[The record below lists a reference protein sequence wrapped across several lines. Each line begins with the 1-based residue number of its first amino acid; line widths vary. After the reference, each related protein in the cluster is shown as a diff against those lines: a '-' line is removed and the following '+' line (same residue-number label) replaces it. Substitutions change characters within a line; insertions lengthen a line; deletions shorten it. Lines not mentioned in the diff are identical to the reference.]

1 LREQGLLWPVKR
13 NAGAAF
19 ELNKG
24 LDNSRSWRKQMAK
37 AETKV
42 PVSNQETSAA
52 PPPAGQAMQAWRP
65 FDILRRDIDRLFE
78 DFTLNPFR
86 LPLRRPAFDLEP
98 FWQPDSWVAQPAMDL
113 VERDNAF
120 ELTAEMP
127 GLDEKNIE
135 VNVANGVLT
144 VKGHKEE
151 DKVEKKADFHL
162 RERRFGSF
170 ARSVR
175 IPETVDADKIE
186 AAFRN
191 GVLKVTLPKK
201 PEAQKPV
208 KKIEVK
214 SA

>member
-1 LREQGLLWPVKR
+1 
-13 NAGAAF
+13 
-19 ELNKG
+19 
-24 LDNSRSWRKQMAK
+24 MAK
-37 AETKV
+37 VETKV
-42 PVSNQETSAA
+42 PVTTEEKPATPAA
-52 PPPAGQAMQAWRP
+52 TAMQAWRP
-65 FDILRRDIDRLFE
+65 FESLRREVDRLFE

-98 FWQPDSWVAQPAMDL
+98 FWQPDSWVAMPAMDL
-113 VERDNAF
+113 VERHEAF
-120 ELTAEMP
+120 EMTAELP

-144 VKGHKEE
+144 VKGQKEE
-151 DKVEKKADFHL
+151 DKVEKKEDFHL

-170 ARSVR
+170 SRSVR
-175 IPETVDADKIE
+175 VPDMVDADKIE
-186 AAFRN
+186 ASFKN

-214 SA
+214 GG

>member
-1 LREQGLLWPVKR
+1 MTKVE
-13 NAGAAF
+13 
-19 ELNKG
+19 
-24 LDNSRSWRKQMAK
+24 
-37 AETKV
+37 KV
-42 PVSNQETSAA
+42 PVTSEQK
-52 PPPAGQAMQAWRP
+52 PVTPVAGAMQAFRP
-65 FDILRRDIDRLFE
+65 FESLRREVDRLFE

-98 FWQPDSWVAQPAMDL
+98 FWQPDSWVAQPAIDL

-120 ELTAEMP
+120 EMTAEMP
-127 GLDEKNIE
+127 GLDEKNVE

-151 DKVEKKADFHL
+151 EKVERKEDFHL

-175 IPETVDADKIE
+175 VPDAVDADKIE
-186 AAFRN
+186 AGFKN

-208 KKIEVK
+208 KKIPVK
-214 SA
+214 AA

>member
-1 LREQGLLWPVKR
+1 
-13 NAGAAF
+13 
-19 ELNKG
+19 
-24 LDNSRSWRKQMAK
+24 MAK

-42 PVSNQETSAA
+42 PVTSGEKSA
-52 PPPAGQAMQAWRP
+52 PPAPAAAAMQAWRP
-65 FDILRRDIDRLFE
+65 FDSLRREVDRLFD

-98 FWQPDSWVAQPAMDL
+98 FWQPDSWVAQPAIDL
-113 VERDNAF
+113 VEREKAF
-120 ELTAEMP
+120 EMTAEMP

-144 VKGHKEE
+144 IKGQKEE
-151 DKVEKKADFHL
+151 EKVEKKEDFHL

-175 IPETVDADKIE
+175 IPETVDADKID
-186 AAFRN
+186 ASFKN

-214 SA
+214 GG

>member
-1 LREQGLLWPVKR
+1 MTKIE
-13 NAGAAF
+13 
-19 ELNKG
+19 
-24 LDNSRSWRKQMAK
+24 
-37 AETKV
+37 KV
-42 PVSNQETSAA
+42 PVTSEQK
-52 PPPAGQAMQAWRP
+52 PATPVAGAMQAFRP
-65 FDILRRDIDRLFE
+65 FESLRREVDRLFE
-78 DFTLNPFR
+78 DFTLNSFR

-98 FWQPDSWVAQPAMDL
+98 FWQPDSWVAQPAIDL

-120 ELTAEMP
+120 EMTAEMP
-127 GLDEKNIE
+127 GLDEKNVE

-151 DKVEKKADFHL
+151 EKVEKKEDFHL

-175 IPETVDADKIE
+175 LPDAVDADKIE
-186 AAFRN
+186 AGFKN

-208 KKIEVK
+208 IQVLRDQGLVVTVHGRGTYVNP
-214 SA
+214 AR

>member
-1 LREQGLLWPVKR
+1 
-13 NAGAAF
+13 
-19 ELNKG
+19 
-24 LDNSRSWRKQMAK
+24 MAD
-37 AETKV
+37 ETKV
-42 PVSNQETSAA
+42 PVSNQQTSAA
-52 PPPAGQAMQAWRP
+52 APPSPGFTHAWRP
-65 FDILRRDIDRLFE
+65 FDTLRREVDRLFE

-98 FWQPDSWVAQPAMDL
+98 FWQPDSWVAQPAIDL
-113 VERDNAF
+113 VEHDNAF

-127 GLDEKNIE
+127 GLDEKNIA
-135 VNVANGVLT
+135 VDVADGVLT
-144 VKGHKEE
+144 VKGQKEE
-151 DKVEKKADFHL
+151 EKVEKKEDFHL

-186 AAFRN
+186 AAFKN

-214 SA
+214 GG

>member
-1 LREQGLLWPVKR
+1 MED
-13 NAGAAF
+13 A
-19 ELNKG
+19 
-24 LDNSRSWRKQMAK
+24 MAK

-42 PVSNQETSAA
+42 PVTTEEKSTTM
-52 PPPAGQAMQAWRP
+52 PAVMHSWRP
-65 FDILRRDIDRLFE
+65 FESLRREVDRLFE

-98 FWQPDSWVAQPAMDL
+98 FWQVESWVAEPAIDL

-120 ELTAEMP
+120 EMTAELP

-135 VNVANGVLT
+135 VNAANSVLT
-144 VKGHKEE
+144 IKGQKEE
-151 DKVEKKADFHL
+151 EKVEKKEDYHL

-175 IPETVDADKIE
+175 VPETVDMDKIE
-186 AAFRN
+186 ASFKN
-191 GVLKVTLPKK
+191 GVLKVTLPKTL
-201 PEAQKPV
+201 EAQKPV

-214 SA
+214 GG

>member
-1 LREQGLLWPVKR
+1 
-13 NAGAAF
+13 
-19 ELNKG
+19 
-24 LDNSRSWRKQMAK
+24 MAK

-42 PVSNQETSAA
+42 PVTTEEKPATPAA
-52 PPPAGQAMQAWRP
+52 AAMQAWRP
-65 FDILRRDIDRLFE
+65 FESLRREVDRLFE

-98 FWQPDSWVAQPAMDL
+98 FWQPDSWVAMPAMDL
-113 VERDNAF
+113 VERDEAF
-120 ELTAEMP
+120 EMTAELP

-144 VKGHKEE
+144 VKGQKEE
-151 DKVEKKADFHL
+151 DKVEKKEDFHL

-170 ARSVR
+170 SRSVR
-175 IPETVDADKIE
+175 VPDTVDPDKIE
-186 AAFRN
+186 ASFKN

-214 SA
+214 GS